1 MTSGTVE
8 FTATQY
14 ELGDNLN
21 AYFSW
26 TDAKWNF
33 TAEAYAIL
41 SIYNPSG
48 ILKEQYVADKN
59 KEGSVPLQYT
69 SNALG
74 IWRAR
79 LRIWNGSSWTDL
91 SHYTTVVEPEEEPP
105 PPPPPSP
112 PPPPPDECPD
122 FWEDPIGWT
131 LCTITNGFSVFIEW
145 FGTSFW
151 TFIAYIQQW
160 AAGFTLE
167 FWQFLQD
174 PISKIQTWMSGVFV
188 AVGELTNQISTG
200 ISTWWKQGIIDVGIM
215 ITDAT
220 IGFQSWIDER
230 FTGINDWW
238 TDAQTVWGTFWT
250 DAITGLQLWVAD
262 FTINVNNWYTA
273 NLQPIID
280 TINSGLTNAAAWIA
294 GFPALIGQW
303 WQDRVIEVGV
313 WITDAT
319 TLANEWI
326 TGFPDLIGTWW
337 NDRVIEI
344 GVWLADRTNEF
355 NLWVETV
362 LPGIVEE
369 MLKLPEWLT
378 APFQAIGAFAQAIID
393 MLAGTYAKDQ
403 NITDAET
410 NVQSHRDR
418 IKEIILEWE

>member
-21 AYFSW
+21 AYFTW
-26 TDAKWNF
+26 TDAKWNR
-33 TAEAYAIL
+33 TADAYASL

-48 ILKEQYVADKN
+48 ILKEQYVEEN
-59 KEGSVPLQYT
+59 NSEGSLPLQYK

-122 FWEDPIGWT
+122 FWEDPIGWI
-131 LCTITNGFSVFIEW
+131 LCTITNGFSVFVEW
-145 FGTSFW
+145 FGTAFW

-174 PISKIQTWMSGVFV
+174 PVSKIQTWMSGVFV
-188 AVGELTNQISTG
+188 AVGELTNQIATG
-200 ISTWWKQGIIDVGIM
+200 INEWWQQGIIDVGIM

-220 IGFQSWIDER
+220 QNFSSWIDES
-230 FTGINDWW
+230 FTDINAWW
-238 TDAQTVWGTFWT
+238 EDIKTIWGTVLT
-250 DAITGLQLWVAD
+250 DAITGLQKWAAD
-262 FTINVNNWYTA
+262 FTINVNNWYNS
-273 NLQPIID
+273 NLKPTID
-280 TINSGLTNAAAWIA
+280 AINSGLSDAATWIA
-294 GFPALIGQW
+294 GFPTLIGQW

-313 WITDAT
+313 WIVEAT
-319 TLANEWI
+319 AAANDWI
-326 TGFPDLIGTWW
+326 AGFPDLIAAWW
-337 NDRVIEI
+337 NDRVLEM
-344 GVWLADRTNEF
+344 GLWLAERDTEF
-355 NLWVETV
+355 NLWVKNT
-362 LPGIVEE
+362 LPGIVGN
-369 MLKLPEWLT
+369 MFEW
-378 APFQAIGAFAQAIID
+378 AKPVIQPIID
-393 MLAGTYAKDQ
+393 AVGILSKFLGFAEGTYPKDQ

-410 NVQSHRDR
+410 NVKSHRDR
-418 IKEIILEWE
+418 IKEIISEWE